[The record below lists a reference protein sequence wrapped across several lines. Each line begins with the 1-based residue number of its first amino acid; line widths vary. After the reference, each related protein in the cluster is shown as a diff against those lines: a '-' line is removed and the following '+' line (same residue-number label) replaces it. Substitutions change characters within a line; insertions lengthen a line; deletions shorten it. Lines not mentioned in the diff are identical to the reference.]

1 MTTTTTNPTTT
12 TAARKPLLALASL
25 GMLLCQQAQG
35 HVMMAGSPFLGLAR
49 SDRALGRLTRM
60 VDELVSDN
68 NFLPPAALPLWRK
81 VVQHQTTDMSQ
92 PTTATDTIS
101 AFRADAIETENS
113 YIISADL
120 PGVKRENIRIAFLA
134 DGVLAITAERQSLYE
149 PVLAKKPASALAA
162 QQQADNDKDK
172 QKAAATTNPNDIQVT
187 TGVAAATES
196 ESWPKHLMREVTYG
210 KAFRKFKLPSDADQD
225 STTAAF
231 ENGVLVVTMKKRQA
245 PKEKLVQ
252 IK

>member
-1 MTTTTTNPTTT
+1 MTTTTTNPTTTT

-149 PVLAKKPASALAA
+149 PVVVQEPAAAAAA
-162 QQQADNDKDK
+162 QQQADNEKDK
-172 QKAAATTNPNDIQVT
+172 QKAATINPNDIQVT
-187 TGVAAATES
+187 TAGAAATES

>member
-1 MTTTTTNPTTT
+1 M
-12 TAARKPLLALASL
+12 
-25 GMLLCQQAQG
+25 
-35 HVMMAGSPFLGLAR
+35 
-49 SDRALGRLTRM
+49 GRLTRM

-92 PTTATDTIS
+92 PTPTSDTIS

-120 PGVKRENIRIAFLA
+120 PGVKRENIRIAFMQ
-134 DGVLAITAERQSLYE
+134 DGVLAITSERQSPYE
-149 PVLAKKPASALAA
+149 PVVQEPPAQA
-162 QQQADNDKDK
+162 QGQQADDKDK
-172 QKAAATTNPNDIQVT
+172 EKASNANDVQVT
-187 TGVAAATES
+187 RGTAATES
-196 ESWPKHLMREVTYG
+196 ETWPKHLMREVTYG
-210 KAFRKFKLPSDADQD
+210 KAFRKFKLPNDADTD
-225 STTAAF
+225 STTASF
-231 ENGVLVVTMKKRQA
+231 ENGVLVVSMKKRQA